1 MITSLTNEKVKL
13 AHALQTQAKA
23 RRSEGRMALEGLRLI
38 RDAVAAGQR
47 PDYILFDPEAVDLAE
62 LHAPERLCIPATPEV
77 IRHVS
82 LTESPQGAVGI
93 FPIQPPPLPSPLTRV
108 LVLDAIADPG
118 NLGTMLRTAAAAGVD
133 AVLLAP
139 GSADA
144 YNPKALRAGMGA
156 HFRVPVLEAPWT
168 RLEVLLRGLHVRLAD
183 MTGEASYDRA
193 DWSRPWA
200 LIIGSEAH
208 GASPQA
214 GELAAERVYIPMA
227 GRTESLNAAIACGV
241 LLFEAVKVARRK

>member
-47 PDYILFDPEAVDLAE
+47 PDYILFDPEALELAE
-62 LHAPERLCIPATPEV
+62 LHAPERLCIPATPDV
-77 IRHVS
+77 IRFVS
-82 LTESPQGAVGI
+82 VTETPQGAVGV
-93 FPIQPPPLPSPLTRV
+93 FPIQPPPLPSLLTRI

-133 AVLLAP
+133 AVLLTP
-139 GSADA
+139 GCADA

-156 HFRVPVLEAPWT
+156 HFRVPVLETPWP
-168 RLEVLLRGLHVRLAD
+168 RLEVALRGLHIRLAD
-183 MTGEASYDRA
+183 MSGDASYDRA
-193 DWSRPWA
+193 DWTRPWA

-208 GASPQA
+208 GASLQA
-214 GELAAERVYIPMA
+214 EELAAERVYIPMA
-227 GRTESLNAAIACGV
+227 ERTESLNAAVACGV
-241 LLFEAVKVARRK
+241 LLFEAARQRRK

>member
-1 MITSLTNEKVKL
+1 MIASLTNEKVKL

-23 RRSEGRMALEGLRLI
+23 RRSEGRMALEGVRLI

-47 PDYILFDPEAVDLAE
+47 PDYILFDPEALELAE
-62 LHAPERLCIPATPEV
+62 LHAPEKLCIPATPEV
-77 IRHVS
+77 LRYVS
-82 LTESPQGAVGI
+82 LTETPQGAVGI
-93 FPIQPPPLPSPLTRV
+93 FPIQPPPLPNPLTRV

-139 GSADA
+139 GCADA

-156 HFRVPVLEAPWT
+156 HFRVPVLDAPWP
-168 RLEVLLRGLHVRLAD
+168 RLETVLQGLHVRLAD
-183 MTGEASYDRA
+183 MTGDASYDRA

-241 LLFEAVKVARRK
+241 LLFEATRQNRK

>member
-1 MITSLTNEKVKL
+1 VITSLTNEKVKL

-23 RRSEGRMALEGLRLI
+23 RRTESRMALEGVRLI

-47 PDYILFDPEAVDLAE
+47 PDFILFDPDAVSPAD
-62 LHAPERLCIPATPEV
+62 LHAPEKLCIPAAHEV

-82 LTESPQGAVGI
+82 QTETPQGAVGV
-93 FPIQPPPLPSPLTRV
+93 FPIQPPPLPRTLDRV

-133 AVLLAP
+133 AVLFAP
-139 GSADA
+139 GCADA

-156 HFRVPVLEAPWT
+156 HFRVPALDAAWP
-168 RLEVLLRGLHVRLAD
+168 RLEVALRGLHVRLAD
-183 MTGEASYDRA
+183 MTGDTAYDQA
-193 DWSRPWA
+193 DWTRPWA

-214 GELAAERVYIPMA
+214 EEIAAERVYIPMA

-241 LLFEAVKVARRK
+241 LLFEATKAARR

>member
-23 RRSEGRMALEGLRLI
+23 RRAEGRMALEGLRLI

-47 PDYILFDPEAVDLAE
+47 PDYILFDPDAVSIAD
-62 LHAPERLCIPATPEV
+62 LHAPEKLCIPATPDV
-77 IRHVS
+77 IRHVCV
-82 LTESPQGAVGI
+82 TETPQGAVGV
-93 FPIQPPPLPSPLTRV
+93 FPIMPPPLPQTLTRV
-108 LVLDAIADPG
+108 LVLDAISDPG

-133 AVLLAP
+133 AVFLTP
-139 GSADA
+139 GCADA

-156 HFRVPVLEAPWT
+156 HFRAPALDVAWP
-168 RLEVLLRGLHVRLAD
+168 RLEVALRGLHVRLAD
-183 MTGEASYDRA
+183 MTGDTAYDAA

-208 GASPQA
+208 GESPQA
-214 GELAAERVYIPMA
+214 AELARERVYIPMA

-241 LLFEAVKVARRK
+241 FLFEAAKTKRR

>member
-23 RRSEGRMALEGLRLI
+23 RRSEGRMALEGIRLI
-38 RDAVAAGQR
+38 RDAIMAGQR
-47 PDYILFDPEAVDLAE
+47 PDYILFDPEALDIAD

-82 LTESPQGAVGI
+82 LTETPQGAVGV
-93 FPIQPPPLPSPLTRV
+93 FPIQPPPLPAPLTRV
-108 LVLDAIADPG
+108 LVLDGIADPG
-118 NLGTMLRTAAAAGVD
+118 NLGTMLRTAAAAGID
-133 AVLLAP
+133 AVLLTP
-139 GSADA
+139 GCADA

-156 HFRVPVLEAPWT
+156 HFRVPVIDTPWP
-168 RLEVLLRGLHVRLAD
+168 RLQVVLQGLHVRLAD
-183 MTGEASYDRA
+183 MTGDASYDRA

-200 LIIGSEAH
+200 LVIGSEAH

-214 GELAAERVYIPMA
+214 EELAAERVYIPMA

-241 LLFEAVKVARRK
+241 LLFEAAKSARR

>member
-1 MITSLTNEKVKL
+1 VITSLTNEKVKL

-23 RRSEGRMALEGLRLI
+23 RRSEGRMVLEGLRLV

-47 PDYILFDPEAVDLAE
+47 PDYILFDPEALELAE

-77 IRHVS
+77 LRFVS
-82 LTESPQGAVGI
+82 LTESPQGAVGV
-93 FPIQPPPLPSPLTRV
+93 FPIQPPPLPNPLTQV

-139 GSADA
+139 GCADA

-156 HFRVPVLEAPWT
+156 HFRVPVLDAPWP
-168 RLEVLLRGLHVRLAD
+168 RLEVVLRGLHVRLAD
-183 MTGEASYDRA
+183 MTGDASYDRA

-227 GRTESLNAAIACGV
+227 GRTESLNAAIACGI
-241 LLFEAVKVARRK
+241 LLFEAVKGARR

>member
-13 AHALQTQAKA
+13 AHTLQTQAKA
-23 RRSEGRMALEGLRLI
+23 RRSEGRMALEGVRLI

-47 PDYILFDPEAVDLAE
+47 PDYILFDPEALDMAE
-62 LHAPERLCIPATPEV
+62 LHAPEKLCIPATPEV
-77 IRHVS
+77 MRHIT
-82 LTESPQGAVGI
+82 LTETPQGAVGV
-93 FPIQPPPLPSPLTRV
+93 FPIQPPPIPPRLNRV
-108 LVLDAIADPG
+108 LVLDGIADPG

-133 AVLLAP
+133 SVLLAP
-139 GSADA
+139 GCADA

-156 HFRVPVLEAPWT
+156 HFRVPVLEAPWP
-168 RLEVLLRGLHVRLAD
+168 RLEVVLRDLHVCLAD
-183 MTGEASYDRA
+183 MTGDASYDRA
-193 DWSRPWA
+193 DWTRPWA

-214 GELAAERVYIPMA
+214 EALAAERVYIPMA

-241 LLFEAVKVARRK
+241 LLFEAAKSARR

>member
-13 AHALQTQAKA
+13 AHALQTQPKA
-23 RRSEGRMALEGLRLI
+23 RRSEGRLALEGVRLI

-47 PDYILFDPEAVDLAE
+47 PDYILFDPEAVTIAD
-62 LHAPERLCIPATPEV
+62 LHAPEKLCIEATPEV

-82 LTESPQGAVGI
+82 VTETPQGAVGV
-93 FPIQPPPLPSPLTRV
+93 FPILPPPLPTPLTRV
-108 LVLDAIADPG
+108 LVLDAISDPG
-118 NLGTMLRTAAAAGVD
+118 NLGTMLRTAAAADVD

-139 GSADA
+139 GCADA

-156 HFRVPVLEAPWT
+156 HFRVPVLETSWA
-168 RLEVLLRGLHVRLAD
+168 RLEVVLRDLHVRLAD
-183 MTGEASYDRA
+183 MTGDRTYDAA
-193 DWSRPWA
+193 DWTRPWA

-208 GASPQA
+208 GESPQA
-214 GELAAERVYIPMA
+214 AELADERIYIPMA

-241 LLFEAVKVARRK
+241 LLFEAAKAKRR